1 MEDLES
7 GYEEV
12 DGVRLG
18 YLVIKGKQ
26 MFALSQVFTDLL
38 KNIPRTTVHKRM
50 DHLNVKKHHCDLE
63 ELRKLKAI
71 NSIAFHAAKCTLIS
85 REDVEALY
93 TSCKT
98 ERVLRSKRRGARPP
112 RNVSSKEQL
121 PPSPLRSFWKENKV
135 WLSLHGSPRPPWQP
149 EEGRLIPSP
158 SPLLPHIYSALSG
171 HAYPPPRKELHDY
184 GSAAAL
190 LPGHY
195 VAFHPAHSL
204 FRSVFGQTAAA
215 ASIASQPP
223 PDGKP
228 RRKHSWAPG
237 GAGPRLLLLPKSVT
251 GAAFQLQHDGF
262 YEGYSSDSDSSSDSD
277 FGSSLSSSSEDD
289 ESPSE
294 SSEFTSNPDS
304 SSESD
309 SSSASSRVSAHSIR
323 FRRAAFAGGVHGQ
336 PGAHHGAPAP
346 PGRGLQGA
354 VKQREREWSP
364 RCPPVICYSGAAA
377 LRRPAAPSPEP
388 KPSPAE
394 AQQRAPGA
402 ASKCPR
408 AGGSHCAQH
417 NETIAGAK
425 PSVAP
430 LAGNLKKE
438 LISAS
443 LWRTPEFPNVKA
455 ENEET
460 SPEAGQGQANLL
472 QRVKIKVEECD
483 LDLDYHRPEG
493 ARECKA
499 DDRKPPSSSSSS
511 PPPPPAARSDGDD
524 FKDTLIP
531 GGDGPTVS
539 TCTESPTTSHN
550 QDLECTLLDPP
561 GSEDGDCE
569 DGARLRKNC
578 KTLALGKRSAL
589 DTCPAKVP
597 AKAERSPR
605 SAAKGDFYEGTLE
618 DVCTASSKRKRV
630 ASGVAPA
637 PRRPFNFMANFP
649 SPPSL
654 VIGVDGDL
662 RPAYSLN
669 SVKDLQ
675 PPHRAH
681 PVWKWQLGGSA
692 VPLPPSHRFRK
703 FNV

>member
-1 MEDLES
+1 PGGAQEAEGNKFD
-7 GYEEV
+7 
-12 DGVRLG
+12 R
-18 YLVIKGKQ
+18 
-26 MFALSQVFTDLL
+26 FPRSQVHSDFQGG
-38 KNIPRTTVHKRM
+38 
-50 DHLNVKKHHCDLE
+50 
-63 ELRKLKAI
+63 
-71 NSIAFHAAKCTLIS
+71 
-85 REDVEALY
+85 
-93 TSCKT
+93 
-98 ERVLRSKRRGARPP
+98 RRGAVYFLQDGAGASEQKEGGTTTAERLFKGAAPPEPTEEFLERKQSLAQPARQSPASLAAGGRALDPLPLPSSTSHLQRIVRPCLSAATQGAPRLRLRGGSAPRPLCSVPP
-112 RNVSSKEQL
+112 RTLAFPERVRPDRGCRLHRVSAPAGRQAAQKAL
-121 PPSPLRSFWKENKV
+121 V
-135 WLSLHGSPRPPWQP
+135 GS
-149 EEGRLIPSP
+149 
-158 SPLLPHIYSALSG
+158 
-171 HAYPPPRKELHDY
+171 
-184 GSAAAL
+184 
-190 LPGHY
+190 
-195 VAFHPAHSL
+195 
-204 FRSVFGQTAAA
+204 
-215 ASIASQPP
+215 
-223 PDGKP
+223 
-228 RRKHSWAPG
+228 G

>member
-1 MEDLES
+1 MEGLES

-112 RNVSSKEQL
+112 RNDSSKEQL

-184 GSAAAL
+184 GSAAL
-190 LPGHY
+190 IPGHY

-204 FRSVFGQTAAA
+204 FRSVFCQT
-215 ASIASQPP
+215 ASIASQP
-223 PDGKP
+223 
-228 RRKHSWAPG
+228 
-237 GAGPRLLLLPKSVT
+237 
-251 GAAFQLQHDGF
+251 
-262 YEGYSSDSDSSSDSD
+262 
-277 FGSSLSSSSEDD
+277 
-289 ESPSE
+289 
-294 SSEFTSNPDS
+294 
-304 SSESD
+304 
-309 SSSASSRVSAHSIR
+309 
-323 FRRAAFAGGVHGQ
+323 Q
-336 PGAHHGAPAP
+336 PA
-346 PGRGLQGA
+346 
-354 VKQREREWSP
+354 
-364 RCPPVICYSGAAA
+364 
-377 LRRPAAPSPEP
+377 EP

-394 AQQRAPGA
+394 AQQRAPGAA

-455 ENEET
+455 EHEET
-460 SPEAGQGQANLL
+460 SPEAGQGQGQAILL

-483 LDLDYHRPEG
+483 LDLDYHRPDG

-499 DDRKPPSSSSSS
+499 DDREPSFS
-511 PPPPPAARSDGDD
+511 PPAVRSDGED

-550 QDLECTLLDPP
+550 QDLECTLLDPL

-589 DTCPAKVP
+589 DTCPAKVL
-597 AKAERSPR
+597 AKADRSPR

-654 VIGVDGDL
+654 VIGVDGEL
-662 RPAYSLN
+662 TPAYSLN